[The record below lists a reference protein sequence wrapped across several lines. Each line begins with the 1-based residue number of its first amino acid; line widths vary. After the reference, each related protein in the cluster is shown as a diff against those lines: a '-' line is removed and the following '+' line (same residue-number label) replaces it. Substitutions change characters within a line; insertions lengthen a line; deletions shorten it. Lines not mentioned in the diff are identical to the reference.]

1 MSVPPT
7 TCTFQEKCGTPGVE
21 AAPTVDP
28 IVLDLHKGSNA
39 RFYRY
44 QNNVLRQDR
53 VGERQDAI
61 RDCADGK
68 NCLIGAGRGQVPRAN
83 KLGGM
88 GSTMAIVQHLS
99 SQPTF
104 DAQGRPSN
112 SMLSVNERSSID
124 YAAYHNEGQIKE
136 ASDRVQFL
144 HNSQRHSRQCNLYGN
159 LCGDESGM
167 PSPSPPTNTQLA
179 PEQADR
185 PGQGFGGI
193 PVM

>member
-1 MSVPPT
+1 MSAQT
-7 TCTFQEKCGTPGVE
+7 TCTFQENCGTAGVE

-44 QNNVLRQDR
+44 QDNVLRQDR
-53 VGERQDAI
+53 VEERQGAI

-68 NCLIGAGRGQVPRAN
+68 NCLIGAARSQVPRAN
-83 KLGGM
+83 QLAGM
-88 GSTMAIVQHLS
+88 GPTMAIVQQLS

-112 SMLSVNERSSID
+112 SMLAMRERSSID
-124 YAAYHNEGQIKE
+124 YAAYHPEGQIKE
-136 ASDRVQFL
+136 ARDRVQFL
-144 HNSQRHSRQCNLYGN
+144 HNSQRHPRQCNLYGN
-159 LCGDESGM
+159 LCGDASGM
-167 PSPSPPTNTQLA
+167 PTPSPPSSTQLA

-193 PVM
+193 PAV